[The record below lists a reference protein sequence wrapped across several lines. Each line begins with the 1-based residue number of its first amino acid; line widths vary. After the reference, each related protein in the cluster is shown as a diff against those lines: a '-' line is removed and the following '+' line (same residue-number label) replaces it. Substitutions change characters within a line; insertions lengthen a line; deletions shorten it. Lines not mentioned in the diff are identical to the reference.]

1 MNRPTSHGFTTI
13 EVMVA
18 VIIITVVSSIAIDA
32 AFRARQRELVNGFAI
47 NLGGWI
53 EKVRTS
59 SLRGSGCSITIN
71 PGTLS
76 QGATIAT
83 SSEYVVAGSESS
95 PIDQNICS
103 VSNPLLMTDI
113 NSIDSQSQFE
123 ITPSNATIIFTPR
136 GTLYLPSGGI
146 DLTVELISGPS
157 RCVSITGML
166 AEITISKTCGTQEK
180 F

>member
-1 MNRPTSHGFTTI
+1 MNKPTGHGFTTI
-13 EVMVA
+13 EMMVA
-18 VIIITVVSSIAIDA
+18 VIIITVVSSITIDV

-47 NLGGWI
+47 NLQGWI

-59 SLRGSGCSITIN
+59 SLRGSGCLITITT
-71 PGTLS
+71 GELS

-83 SSEYVVAGSESS
+83 SSKYSSDS

-103 VSNPLLMTDI
+103 ENNPLLMTDV

-123 ITPSNATIIFTPR
+123 ITPSNATIVFTPR
-136 GTLYLPSGGI
+136 GTLYDPSGGI
-146 DLTVELISGPS
+146 DLTVQLISGPS
-157 RCVSITGML
+157 RCVSITGMM
-166 AEITISKTCGTQEK
+166 AEITISKTCGVQGK